1 MENKNQTIDELIQ
14 EETEN
19 RLAEMAS
26 PDYEFP
32 KKITKNDV
40 IAMIALAVGSLVL
53 IGLCMIGVIK

>member
-1 MENKNQTIDELIQ
+1 MENKEKTIDEIVS

-32 KKITKNDV
+32 AKIKKSDV
-40 IAMIALAVGSLVL
+40 IAMIALVAGSLIL
-53 IGLCMIGVIK
+53 IGLCMIGVIN